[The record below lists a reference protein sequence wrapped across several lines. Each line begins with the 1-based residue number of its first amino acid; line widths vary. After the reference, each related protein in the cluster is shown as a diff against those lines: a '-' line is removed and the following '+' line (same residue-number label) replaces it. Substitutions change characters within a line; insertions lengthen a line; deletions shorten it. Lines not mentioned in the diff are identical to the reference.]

1 MCANSDVGY
10 DCTIVIPPYIHS
22 SISRNGFV
30 IDLRSCPLLTL
41 YTKILASRDQIWLP
55 GLWIFRKHGRD
66 FLVRIVILNN
76 WNNLRLL
83 LYIDT
88 RQYSLWWYDFKE
100 IILHI
105 QVQWIHVSNQCF
117 VVFSNLWK
125 ACDEIYKRN
134 VIKKYLKV
142 QYKLKLGYKFSP

>member
-1 MCANSDVGY
+1 MSIMFIKSLYKVFRQQLLNLTLYDWCDSFSKLLHVINIRFVPQKMCANSDVGY

-55 GLWIFRKHGRD
+55 GLWIFGKHGRD

-88 RQYSLWWYDFKE
+88 RQYSL
-100 IILHI
+100 
-105 QVQWIHVSNQCF
+105 
-117 VVFSNLWK
+117 
-125 ACDEIYKRN
+125 
-134 VIKKYLKV
+134 
-142 QYKLKLGYKFSP
+142 